1 MYSLFIA
8 EDNSEETSFKC
19 VAQNKPEPSGKFQ
32 WTIGGEIV
40 KSASDPDEITATGD
54 EISTFIYTPK
64 VLNTIFSEI
73 RVRTP
78 DRSANKRSVFF
89 AENQFNSHVL
99 TLNSEKN

>member
-1 MYSLFIA
+1 MYSLFVA

-32 WTIGGEIV
+32 WTIGDEIV

-64 VLNTIFSEI
+64 VLNSIFSEI
-73 RVRTP
+73 QVRTP
-78 DRSANKRSVFF
+78 DRSANRGLFCLRKT
-89 AENQFNSHVL
+89 NL
-99 TLNSEKN
+99 TLMS

>member
-1 MYSLFIA
+1 MYSLLFIA

-19 VAQNKPEPSGKFQ
+19 LAQNKPEPSGKFQ

-64 VLNTIFSEI
+64 VLNTIFFWDPGSGHQIGQPIEACFVCGKPI
-73 RVRTP
+73 
-78 DRSANKRSVFF
+78 
-89 AENQFNSHVL
+89 
-99 TLNSEKN
+99 